1 METKFIGLKSN
12 SLEHILLAL
21 FFSAPPPS
29 LFSTSIMSSYETV
42 YLSGIHYGLREAIKD
57 KYISQEARAEQSRLS
72 NDREQL
78 RAELF
83 RTKKELELQKSQS
96 QDQLRS
102 VTRQWTEETTHLK
115 EQIVK
120 QSVSANMYLS

>member
-1 METKFIGLKSN
+1 
-12 SLEHILLAL
+12 
-21 FFSAPPPS
+21 
-29 LFSTSIMSSYETV
+29 MSSYETV
-42 YLSGIHYGLREAIKD
+42 YLSGIQYGLRQAIKD
-57 KYISQEARAEQSRLS
+57 KNISQEARAEQSRLS

-78 RAELF
+78 RAQLF
-83 RTKKELELQKSQS
+83 RTRKELELAKVQS

-120 QSVSANMYLS
+120 QSVSANIYITLIIRSLSFLGPNLLCRRRDGSQREGSERVL